1 MGIEDFTRQKKA
13 GDNDFPTHFTEKGG
27 GNMAFKNTH
36 THCYIDHVE

>member
-27 GNMAFKNTH
+27 EIWHLKKH